1 MPVHHSLWRV
11 GEHPRQLREG
21 QLPSEATLHQMI
33 REAPDLLSPQWMLIG
48 SEVPAFGGRL
58 DLLAVAPDASLVLI
72 ELKRDRTPREVVA
85 QALDYASWVER
96 LEPADVAAIYRNYSG
111 GEDLAVAFESRF
123 GQPLPEDELNAGHSI
138 VIVASELDAAS
149 ERIVQYLADRD
160 VPVNVLFFRVFNV
173 DDGGDQ
179 LLSRAW
185 LVDPADVPVN
195 EPRAVRKEPWNN
207 EYYVSYGED
216 ADQSWNEA
224 RTYGFITASGG
235 LWYTRTLKQLDPGD
249 RIWVNIPGKGYVGV
263 GIVDGPMQSLAE
275 FTIPVEGE
283 ERPAVEVLKEGNYAR
298 DRIDDEEAC
307 AYFVPVR
314 WLQTVPSEKAVRE
327 AGFFGNQNTVAA
339 PRAQSWRITVDRLK
353 ELFPQHDERI
363 APTDDPRGPY
373 VGG

>member
-1 MPVHHSLWRV
+1 
-11 GEHPRQLREG
+11 
-21 QLPSEATLHQMI
+21 
-33 REAPDLLSPQWMLIG
+33 MLIG
-48 SEVPAFGGRL
+48 SEVPAFAGRL
-58 DLLAVAPDASLVLI
+58 DLLAVAPDGSLVLI
-72 ELKRDRTPREVVA
+72 ELKRDRTPRDVVA

-96 LEPADVAAIYRNYSG
+96 LEPADVAAIYRSYSG
-111 GEDLAVAFESRF
+111 GRDLSKDFESRF

-185 LVDPADVPVN
+185 LVDPADVPVS
-195 EPRAVRKEPWNN
+195 EPRAARKEPWNN
-207 EYYVSYGED
+207 EYYVSFGED
-216 ADQSWNEA
+216 HSQSWNEA
-224 RTYGFITASGG
+224 RKYGFITASGG

-249 RIWVNIPGKGYVGV
+249 RIWVNIPGRGYVGV

-275 FTIPVEGE
+275 FTVPVEGE

-298 DRIDDEEAC
+298 DMIDNEEAC

-314 WLQTVPSEKAVRE
+314 WLQTVASDDAVRE

-339 PRAQSWRITVDRLK
+339 PRAPSWRITVDRLK
-353 ELFPQHDERI
+353 ELFPRYDDGTAPPDQDESSVHSV
-363 APTDDPRGPY
+363 P
-373 VGG
+373 